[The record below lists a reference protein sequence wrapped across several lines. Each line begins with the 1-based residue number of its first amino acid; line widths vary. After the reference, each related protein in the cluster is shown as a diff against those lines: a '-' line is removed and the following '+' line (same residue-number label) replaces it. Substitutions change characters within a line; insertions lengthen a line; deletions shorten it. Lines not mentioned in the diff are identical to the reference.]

1 MFYSIDNAEKGP
13 GPLTAHAR
21 AAEMAQ
27 TDPHRDPEAAYAA
40 DESEESA
47 EKVNSDAPEGA
58 AADAPREPTPA
69 ASH

>member
-27 TDPHRDPEAAYAA
+27 TDPHRDPEAAYAM
-40 DESEESA
+40 DESEDSA
-47 EKVNSDAPEGA
+47 EKAHNTAPEGA
-58 AADAPREPTPA
+58 AADMPREPTPA
-69 ASH
+69 ATN